1 MEFLRNAAK
10 TWVAK
15 LLMALLVMSFGIWG
29 IRDVSTSFL
38 SDFLSWTG
46 WGPKDLVHV
55 AGRTIRQP
63 EFNVA
68 LQRTLK
74 QLSTQS
80 GQNLTIDDAR
90 RMGVDRTVLDNLIAT
105 ASVEAAATKLGLA
118 VSNSTVLQSLAENK
132 MFQDVN
138 GKFDSAIFKRL
149 LEQNSLSESDFLA
162 TEKAGRLRSMVTT
175 TADGSVKLP
184 KTLSAALAQYRG
196 ESRDVKYFDFTVSEA
211 DVPVATDAEIKK
223 QYEATPA
230 AYTAPEYRS
239 IAVLKIE
246 PSDIADRL
254 TVSPD
259 ELKAGYEQYKTDYFT
274 PEKRTV
280 LQLTFPTLDA
290 AKKAKDRITAG
301 EDFVKI
307 ATELKVKESDYSLV
321 DRQRGDFLDAKIGD
335 AAFKLAQGAVSN
347 PVQGELAIA
356 LLKAITI
363 VPEKQSTLDEV
374 KVALTSRLQ
383 LEKAK
388 EEITAIY
395 TEVEDARSQQTPFEK
410 IAEKGKL
417 PFKLYGAVNAT
428 GQDRAGKDV
437 DMTSRD
443 DIVKAAFLSDV
454 GNSDDALA
462 VGDGYVWYE
471 VREVIPPGLK
481 PLTDVK
487 VEVSKDVMATKLR
500 DAAEAKAKGFLAE
513 VKSGATLDAL
523 SVKAAAIV
531 KTATGLK
538 RNETS
543 QDFDG
548 ASVVSVYSV
557 GDQGFAWSLAGDG
570 KTARVMQIT
579 KITLPAVMATSPEL
593 TKLQDEASL
602 GLSRDIGDSF
612 VGALRKAA
620 DVTINEELWKQ
631 NTGTDIGQN

>member
-1 MEFLRNAAK
+1 M
-10 TWVAK
+10 
-15 LLMALLVMSFGIWG
+15 
-29 IRDVSTSFL
+29 
-38 SDFLSWTG
+38 
-46 WGPKDLVHV
+46 
-55 AGRTIRQP
+55 
-63 EFNVA
+63 A

-118 VSNSTVLQSLAENK
+118 VSNTTVLQSLVENK

-162 TEKAGRLRSMVTT
+162 TEKAGRLRSMLTT

-280 LQLTFPTLDA
+280 LQLTFSTLDA
-290 AKKAKDRITAG
+290 AKKAKDRIAAG

-443 DIVKAAFLSDV
+443 DVVKAAFLSDV

>member
-80 GQNLTIDDAR
+80 GQNLTLDDAR

-118 VSNSTVLQSLAENK
+118 VSNTTVLQSLAENK

-481 PLTDVK
+481 PLANVK
-487 VEVSKDVMATKLR
+487 VEVTKDVMATKLR

>member
-118 VSNSTVLQSLAENK
+118 VSNTTVLQSLVENK
-132 MFQDVN
+132 MFQDAN

-280 LQLTFPTLDA
+280 LQLTFSTLDA
-290 AKKAKDRITAG
+290 AKKAKDRIAAG

-462 VGDGYVWYE
+462 VGDGYIWYE

-481 PLTDVK
+481 PLANVK
-487 VEVSKDVMATKLR
+487 VEVTKDVMATKLR

>member
-118 VSNSTVLQSLAENK
+118 VSNTTVLQSLVENK
-132 MFQDVN
+132 MFQDAN

-280 LQLTFPTLDA
+280 LQLTFSTLDA

-462 VGDGYVWYE
+462 VGDGYIWYE

-481 PLTDVK
+481 PLANVK
-487 VEVSKDVMATKLR
+487 VEVTKDVMATKLR

>member
-462 VGDGYVWYE
+462 VGDGYIWYE

-481 PLTDVK
+481 PLANVK
-487 VEVSKDVMATKLR
+487 VEVTKDVMATKLR

>member
-80 GQNLTIDDAR
+80 GQNLTLDDAR

-118 VSNSTVLQSLAENK
+118 VSNTTVLQSLAENK

-462 VGDGYVWYE
+462 VGDGYIWYE

-481 PLTDVK
+481 PLANVK
-487 VEVSKDVMATKLR
+487 VEVTKDVMATKLR

>member
-118 VSNSTVLQSLAENK
+118 VSNTTVLQSLAENK

-481 PLTDVK
+481 PLANVK
-487 VEVSKDVMATKLR
+487 VEVTKDVMATKLR